1 MALRR
6 AKKRHHPSL
15 SFLTA
20 AAASGTVCANTH
32 KGLSM
37 TARAYEF
44 QAEILKAIAQET
56 RLSIIELLR
65 DGERCVCEIFPAI
78 NQEQSNVSRHL
89 NVMQKA
95 GILTRRKEGLR
106 IFYAVKHP
114 EVLAIIELAAALMKN
129 EAGSRNDLLR
139 TG

>member
-1 MALRR
+1 MTT
-6 AKKRHHPSL
+6 S
-15 SFLTA
+15 
-20 AAASGTVCANTH
+20 TH
-32 KGLSM
+32 D
-37 TARAYEF
+37 F

-56 RLSIIELLR
+56 RLSILELLR

-78 NQEQSNVSRHL
+78 SQEQSNVSRHL
-89 NVMQKA
+89 NMMQKA

-114 EVLAIIELAAALMKN
+114 EVLAIIDLAAAIMQS
-129 EAGSRNDLLR
+129 EAGRRQGLLR

>member
-1 MALRR
+1 MTT
-6 AKKRHHPSL
+6 S
-15 SFLTA
+15 
-20 AAASGTVCANTH
+20 TH
-32 KGLSM
+32 D
-37 TARAYEF
+37 F

-56 RLSIIELLR
+56 RLSILELLR

-78 NQEQSNVSRHL
+78 SQEQSNVSRHL
-89 NVMQKA
+89 NMMQKA

-114 EVLAIIELAAALMKN
+114 EALAIIDLAAAIMQS
-129 EAGSRNDLLR
+129 EAGRRQDLLR

>member
-1 MALRR
+1 
-6 AKKRHHPSL
+6 
-15 SFLTA
+15 
-20 AAASGTVCANTH
+20 
-32 KGLSM
+32 M

-65 DGERCVCEIFPAI
+65 VGERCVCEIFPAI

>member
-1 MALRR
+1 
-6 AKKRHHPSL
+6 
-15 SFLTA
+15 
-20 AAASGTVCANTH
+20 
-32 KGLSM
+32 M

-65 DGERCVCEIFPAI
+65 VGERCVCEIFPDI

-114 EVLAIIELAAALMKN
+114 EVLAIIDLAAALMKN
-129 EAGSRNDLLR
+129 EAGSRHDLLR
-139 TG
+139 TR

>member
-1 MALRR
+1 
-6 AKKRHHPSL
+6 
-15 SFLTA
+15 
-20 AAASGTVCANTH
+20 
-32 KGLSM
+32 M
-37 TARAYEF
+37 TTSAHDF

-56 RLSIIELLR
+56 RLSILELLR

-78 NQEQSNVSRHL
+78 SQEQSNVSRHL
-89 NVMQKA
+89 NMMQKA

-114 EVLAIIELAAALMKN
+114 EVLAIIDLAAAIMQS
-129 EAGSRNDLLR
+129 EAGRRQGLLR

>member
-1 MALRR
+1 
-6 AKKRHHPSL
+6 
-15 SFLTA
+15 
-20 AAASGTVCANTH
+20 
-32 KGLSM
+32 M

-129 EAGSRNDLLR
+129 EAGSRHNLLR
-139 TG
+139 TR

>member
-1 MALRR
+1 MKVL
-6 AKKRHHPSL
+6 
-15 SFLTA
+15 LTTSA
-20 AAASGTVCANTH
+20 H
-32 KGLSM
+32 D
-37 TARAYEF
+37 F

-56 RLSIIELLR
+56 RLSILELLR

-78 NQEQSNVSRHL
+78 SQEQSNVSRHL
-89 NVMQKA
+89 NMMQKA

-114 EVLAIIELAAALMKN
+114 EVLAIVDLAAAIMQS
-129 EAGSRNDLLR
+129 EAGRRQGLLR

>member
-1 MALRR
+1 
-6 AKKRHHPSL
+6 
-15 SFLTA
+15 
-20 AAASGTVCANTH
+20 
-32 KGLSM
+32 M

-44 QAEILKAIAQET
+44 QTEILKAIAQET